1 MLNTDRLFFIMFW
14 SATFFACTYP
24 IIMWTVMASACRP
37 ISFYWRQYAGATD
50 GTCIEVLNFFLI
62 FGIIN
67 MVNDIII
74 LAVPIPRIIELHMNT
89 RKKASVTGIMLLG
102 SL

>member
-1 MLNTDRLFFIMFW
+1 
-14 SATFFACTYP
+14 
-24 IIMWTVMASACRP
+24 MWTVMAAACRP
-37 ISFYWRQYAGATD
+37 VSFYWRQYAGATD
-50 GTCIEVLNFFLI
+50 GYCIDVLEFYLV

-74 LAVPIPRIIELHMNT
+74 LAVPIPRILRLHMNKK
-89 RKKASVTGIMLLG
+89 KKASIAGIMLLG

>member
-1 MLNTDRLFFIMFW
+1 
-14 SATFFACTYP
+14 
-24 IIMWTVMASACRP
+24 MWTVMASGCRP
-37 ISFYWRQYAGATD
+37 VSFYWRQYAGATD
-50 GTCIEVLNFFLI
+50 GVCIDVLQFYLV

-74 LAVPIPRIIELHMNT
+74 LVVPIPRIMNLHMNT
-89 RKKASVTGIMLLG
+89 KKKVSVAGIMLLG